1 MASNCPGLLRTTM
14 ECYGMLWIA
23 KGCAGLLRTA
33 TGCRDCKGLLRRLP
47 QELLGIAVDSYVE
60 ELLRTVKQY

>member
-1 MASNCPGLLRTTM
+1 MASNYPGLLRTTM

-60 ELLRTVKQY
+60 ELLQTVKEY